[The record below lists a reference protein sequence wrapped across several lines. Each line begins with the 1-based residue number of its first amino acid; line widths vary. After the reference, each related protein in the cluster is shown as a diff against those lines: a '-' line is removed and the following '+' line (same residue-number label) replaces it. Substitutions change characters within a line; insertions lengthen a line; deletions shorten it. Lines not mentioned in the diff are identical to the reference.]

1 MVAFY
6 KTNTISFFCVLTML
20 LFNLH
25 DTSHAFVPAASTSS
39 QVFSSNSRPAI
50 NGASSVT
57 VGGGRTRVIVS
68 FSPQVHS
75 IMSVADVSAKIFAAG
90 LPAKILI
97 MKDATGASSSLFELS
112 NYADPELQAELLLD
126 FSHVFL
132 DLVVFIKTSGTVLNY
147 AQVIGRISFIMIGF
161 LPNHDFHPEEMAL
174 QVFLLGLSIQ
184 KIIASHKEQELNENH
199 VDENDSASVY
209 FETNRTDTRNI

>member
-1 MVAFY
+1 MSTMASFY
-6 KTNTISFFCVLTML
+6 KPNTTSLLFVLAML
-20 LFNLH
+20 LFNLR
-25 DTSHAFVPAASTSS
+25 DTSHAFVPASTSS
-39 QVFSSNSRPAI
+39 QVYSSNIPAI

-57 VGGGRTRVIVS
+57 VVGGRTRVVVS

-75 IMSVADVSAKIFAAG
+75 IMSVADVTAKIFAAG

-97 MKDATGASSSLFELS
+97 MKDATGASSSLLELT

-126 FSHVFL
+126 FSHIFL
-132 DLVVFIKTSGTVLNY
+132 DFTAFIKTSGTALKY

-161 LPNHDFHPEEMAL
+161 LPDHNFHPEEMAL

-184 KIIASHKEQELNENH
+184 KIIASHQEPELA
-199 VDENDSASVY
+199 DASASVSV
-209 FETNRTDTRNI
+209 ETNRTETCNI